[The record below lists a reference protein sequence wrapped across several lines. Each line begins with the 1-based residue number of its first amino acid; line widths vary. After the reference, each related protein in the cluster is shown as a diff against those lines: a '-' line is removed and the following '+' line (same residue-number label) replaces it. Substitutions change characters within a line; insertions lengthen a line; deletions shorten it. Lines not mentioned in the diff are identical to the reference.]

1 MSGSCGSGA
10 NSFGAGRAVTTGG
23 AGAAGAGAAATGGA
37 GAAAT
42 GAPVGGGAAAWV
54 TAGCLA
60 QPVTNRARMTAA
72 ETSAWRE
79 RVMVS
84 SPSYGQA
91 RACNGRSAEA
101 IGPWSQAVKTRNGVD
116 TSVVPERVN
125 AAPADHVDR
134 VALGGSRSLEP
145 TRRARVPATAAAWPL
160 DDARFSAQRS
170 ICVIFV
176 PCRPRPAMIPR

>member
-1 MSGSCGSGA
+1 MAASCGSGA
-10 NSFGAGRAVTTGG
+10 NSFGAGRSVTTGG
-23 AGAAGAGAAATGGA
+23 AGSGAAATGGA

-84 SPSYGQA
+84 SPHMV
-91 RACNGRSAEA
+91 RR
-101 IGPWSQAVKTRNGVD
+101 
-116 TSVVPERVN
+116 ER
-125 AAPADHVDR
+125 
-134 VALGGSRSLEP
+134 
-145 TRRARVPATAAAWPL
+145 ATAGARRLSDLGPRQSRL
-160 DDARFSAQRS
+160 DM
-170 ICVIFV
+170 VL
-176 PCRPRPAMIPR
+176 

>member
-60 QPVTNRARMTAA
+60 QPVTNRAKMTAA

-91 RACNGRSAEA
+91 TASNGRSEEA
-101 IGPWSQAVKTRNGVD
+101 IGPWSSSVK
-116 TSVVPERVN
+116 
-125 AAPADHVDR
+125 H
-134 VALGGSRSLEP
+134 
-145 TRRARVPATAAAWPL
+145 RRGIVSTVMP
-160 DDARFSAQRS
+160 Q
-170 ICVIFV
+170 
-176 PCRPRPAMIPR
+176 

>member
-23 AGAAGAGAAATGGA
+23 AGAAGAGAGAAATGGA

-125 AAPADHVDR
+125 AAPADHSIVLLSADHGR
-134 VALGGSRSLEP
+134 SSRRGG
-145 TRRARVPATAAAWPL
+145 RA
-160 DDARFSAQRS
+160 
-170 ICVIFV
+170 
-176 PCRPRPAMIPR
+176 CRPRQPPGRSTTPGFRLSGRFA